1 MVQNLW
7 TTGFFHAS
15 PLPYRLVKIFL
26 LYSRWCFWPF
36 PLSIQFHALLF
47 VLIAVFHKNTPNTGC
62 PVLGVHIKFKQ
73 SAKNGRSAKKFVLSV
88 TVLTESFSLS
98 RIEKRQRNCW
108 FFIHRTNS
116 RFRLDM
122 NCSGETMEE
131 KKLFLQCNTISTSIS
146 QQQLKRIRRFIS
158 MFLFRLPQR
167 VIMSGITKLT
177 DCSQNV

>member
-62 PVLGVHIKFKQ
+62 PVLGVHITVYLLFIILWIVCLLHQSTYSLVTPHRFVRLLFGKTSQNWCSCGVVPQISPEFCLEIHRICVLILHFTAQ
-73 SAKNGRSAKKFVLSV
+73 SASSWGA
-88 TVLTESFSLS
+88 
-98 RIEKRQRNCW
+98 
-108 FFIHRTNS
+108 
-116 RFRLDM
+116 
-122 NCSGETMEE
+122 
-131 KKLFLQCNTISTSIS
+131 
-146 QQQLKRIRRFIS
+146 
-158 MFLFRLPQR
+158 
-167 VIMSGITKLT
+167 
-177 DCSQNV
+177 